1 MTSLPNHLVNQKT
14 IKSRNFDIFMS
25 VVRHQGGFKFTKAT
39 VTQTSLKSVT
49 SDGFKNL
56 EFKIANDDNSY
67 AFSMPAGSRLG
78 TGSEIE
84 FRYDNVTKDVVFC
97 NKLSAA

>member
-1 MTSLPNHLVNQKT
+1 MV
-14 IKSRNFDIFMS
+14 
-25 VVRHQGGFKFTKAT
+25 
-39 VTQTSLKSVT
+39 LKIL
-49 SDGFKNL
+49 N
-56 EFKIANDDNSY
+56 FKIENDDNSY